1 VYWVALLNKHRC
13 SLLDPAQAD
22 LLELAFS
29 GQSISRETSRG
40 VLFVVQIKEMKM
52 NQLAQLF
59 NGSTNNNPASTN
71 ALNEVFAD
79 KHQTRLMAQ
88 QDCLFKAGHNNNLVA
103 RHYGRDIFS
112 YIEPSGR
119 RYCR

>member
-1 VYWVALLNKHRC
+1 MM
-13 SLLDPAQAD
+13 SPI
-22 LLELAFS
+22 E
-29 GQSISRETSRG
+29 
-40 VLFVVQIKEMKM
+40 VLQPQIPSKIPRPVFG
-52 NQLAQLF
+52 NQ
-59 NGSTNNNPASTN
+59 
-71 ALNEVFAD
+71 FAIM
-79 KHQTRLMAQ
+79 TRLMAQ